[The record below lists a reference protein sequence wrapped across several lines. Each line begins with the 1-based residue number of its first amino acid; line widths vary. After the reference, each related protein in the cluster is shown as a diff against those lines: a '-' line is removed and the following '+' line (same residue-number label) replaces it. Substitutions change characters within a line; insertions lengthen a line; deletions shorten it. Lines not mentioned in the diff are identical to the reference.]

1 MANKKQAAILAGVE
15 LPPRVHGRPT
25 AEHQARWLE
34 VVEVLMARGC
44 GTAYQLVKL
53 TGIRHE
59 TAQRW
64 MKEVRH
70 KWANEM
76 NLDVLHGR
84 REALYRE
91 ADQVARIA
99 WADALSCSDENA
111 NGRVGFLKLVIEAN
125 KRKAALC
132 GFDDLEIR
140 VSGEIKHRPATDV
153 VQKVEQ
159 DLKLAPGA
167 LETIG
172 KRAALLL
179 SGRLPDEDEDE
190 IIEAEAVC

>member
-1 MANKKQAAILAGVE
+1 MAKKKQAAILAGVE

-25 AEHQARWLE
+25 TEHQARWLE

-44 GTAYQLVKL
+44 NTAYQLRDL
-53 TGIRHE
+53 TGVRYE

-64 MKEVRH
+64 MKEIRH

-84 REALYRE
+84 REGLYRE

-99 WADALSCSDENA
+99 WIDALACSDDNA
-111 NGRVGFLKLVIEAN
+111 NGKVGFLKLVIEAN

-140 VSGEIKHRPATDV
+140 VSGEIRHRPATDV

-172 KRAALLL
+172 KRASLLL
-179 SGRLPDEDEDE
+179 SGRMPDEDKA
-190 IIEAEAVC
+190 IEAEVVCG